1 MKSKYTFVF
10 NQDLEDLLDNII
22 AKLKN
27 AVEKSDI
34 RNLLQFIVF
43 GGGYGRGEGGI
54 FVSQKDVRLYNDLD
68 FFVLAH
74 DNASDEDLK
83 NIDSF
88 FAILSQELSE
98 IAKID
103 VDFSK
108 SVRTNYA
115 SARMDIMSWREMALC
130 KNVIW
135 GDVERFTKIFLL
147 NSDKTEVL
155 PSEIMKLAM
164 NRFSGLL
171 YAKQR
176 LSQKLELS
184 DDDADFIA
192 RNINKALFASG
203 DIYLAN
209 AQKMPFKITDRLAEI
224 EGGKYPQEIKKA
236 YVIATG
242 FKALPKIHSSKSD
255 YECQLTNAFE
265 LLKKAYFENIK
276 YLKKRTFTRRIKD
289 FLSCVKLFKDFA
301 KFKKNVLFASPQA
314 TLLQI
319 AIDLIANSKTS
330 DKSSVEVYTNIWN
343 KLS

>member
-1 MKSKYTFVF
+1 MKSKYTLVF

-54 FVSQKDVRLYNDLD
+54 WVSQKDVRLYNDLD

-135 GDVERFTKIFLL
+135 GDGERFTKIFLL
-147 NSDKTEVL
+147 DSDKTEVL

-184 DDDADFIA
+184 EEDADFIA

-209 AQKMPFKITDRLAEI
+209 ANKMPFKITDRLVEI
-224 EGGKYPQEIKKA
+224 ESGNYPQEIKKA
-236 YVIATG
+236 YAIATD

-255 YECQLTNAFE
+255 YECQLINAFE
-265 LLKKAYFENIK
+265 LLKKAYLENIK
-276 YLKKRTFTRRIKD
+276 YLQKRTFIRRIKD
-289 FLSCVKLFKDFA
+289 FIICLKSFKNFMKFGKFALFDDPKSTLS
-301 KFKKNVLFASPQA
+301 
-314 TLLQI
+314 QI
-319 AIDLIANSKTS
+319 AIDFLIGTKALDMASI
-330 DKSSVEVYTNIWN
+330 SVYKNIWN